1 MENLFDISQQVVVI
15 TGGTGVLGRTIS
27 KYLALQGAKVAI
39 LGRKAEV
46 GHALVEDIRQEGG
59 VASFHI
65 CDVLDK
71 ERLQTTCDEILQ
83 LYGHIDTLLNGAG
96 GNMPGATIAPDKT
109 IFDLNADD
117 FRKVQELNLTGTL
130 LPTQVFLHPI
140 AQHCQFL
147 VNVGLPTAHTC
158 SRLRNGQGRSEQLH
172 SLHGYGSG

>member
-65 CDVLDK
+65 CD
-71 ERLQTTCDEILQ
+71 
-83 LYGHIDTLLNGAG
+83 
-96 GNMPGATIAPDKT
+96 
-109 IFDLNADD
+109 
-117 FRKVQELNLTGTL
+117 
-130 LPTQVFLHPI
+130 
-140 AQHCQFL
+140 
-147 VNVGLPTAHTC
+147 
-158 SRLRNGQGRSEQLH
+158 
-172 SLHGYGSG
+172 